1 MSRRNRF
8 VLEWSAV
15 IFAAPCA
22 ISMSLAMPTAEA
34 ATASWNANTES
45 DLAGYNLY
53 RAPGSC
59 ATPGAFAKT
68 DTYAKTVTSGAVTN
82 PSVDGTYCF
91 RLTAFD
97 AANNESP
104 FSTSVE
110 VPLNV
115 VPPVAPAGFTVKP

>member
-1 MSRRNRF
+1 MNRTIWI
-8 VLEWSAV
+8 VLVLVSLSSGISSAW
-15 IFAAPCA
+15 
-22 ISMSLAMPTAEA
+22 A
-34 ATASWNANTES
+34 ATASWNANTEA
-45 DLAGYNLY
+45 DLSGYNLY

-59 ATPGAFAKT
+59 AAPGAFAKT
-68 DTYAKTVTSGAVTN
+68 DTYAKTAVSGSVTN
-82 PSVDGTYCF
+82 PTSDGIYCF

-115 VPPVAPAGFTVKP
+115 VPPAAPTGLVVKP